1 MERLL
6 VESAV
11 RSVAIALSIAAVLWA
26 TRMKAPAV
34 LHAIWTMVMLAMLSL
49 PLWTMWGPKA
59 VMPILPA
66 PAVSPARAA
75 TPAAVSTSSLPP
87 RVRDSGAVS
96 NQARSITSR
105 SWNWQ
110 AMALFIYGLVA
121 GALLLRLAIGTL
133 RARRLMR
140 RSALTD
146 GRLTSG
152 ACATPVTVGWLR
164 PVVILPGTW
173 QRWSA
178 ARLDAVL
185 AHEQAHVRRR
195 DPLVQ
200 WLALLNRAMFWFH
213 PLAWWLERRL
223 SALAEQA
230 CDEAVLADG
239 HDPRAYSEYLIDAAR
254 DLNQGRRMHLAGAFM
269 PGTRLA
275 ERITRILDGTFVAP
289 VSRLRLACTF
299 GACLIAMTATAVAT
313 PGRVASQ
320 RGGDPSRF
328 VVRPLQP
335 RWIPPDSDV
344 QPVSLEWLEGDE
356 WAFEVQ
362 SISTSQ
368 ELREYS
374 ALQTAAQRDAFIARF
389 WARRDASPATAA
401 NEFQEEFSRRVRFAR
416 EKLADAKSYGT
427 PGFDT
432 DRGRVYLMF
441 GRPDAIETEK
451 TGSDQIEVWRYREI
465 GELGNDFSVR
475 FSSTRGPFCGFRI
488 VSPAP
493 TATVEAVSTTTT
505 DSDKPHASVQLY
517 PFGLTAV
524 SVPVDAATVVGAR
537 WELRNRSGM
546 QIDQGSIGFVDGP
559 SAGPLSQHLSRAWLD
574 VGLGCT
580 YALPADVYTLTTG
593 VRFVNGQLQSEQVTF
608 ELP

>member
-6 VESAV
+6 VETAV
-11 RSVAIALSIAAVLWA
+11 RSVAIALSVAAVLWA

-59 VMPILPA
+59 VMPMLPA
-66 PAVSPARAA
+66 PTVSPARAA
-75 TPAAVSTSSLPP
+75 TAAIASMPSPPFEVRNSGSL
-87 RVRDSGAVS
+87 S
-96 NQARSITSR
+96 NQPRSITRR

-110 AMALFIYGLVA
+110 AMAVFVYSLGAF
-121 GALLLRLAIGTL
+121 ALLLRLAIGTM
-133 RARRLMR
+133 RARRLVR
-140 RSALTD
+140 RSTLVD
-146 GRLTSG
+146 GRLTTA
-152 ACATPVTVGWLR
+152 ACAAPITVGWLR
-164 PVVILPGTW
+164 PVVILPETW
-173 QRWSA
+173 QCWSA

-185 AHEQAHVRRR
+185 AHEQVHVRRR

-254 DLNQGRRMHLAGAFM
+254 DLSHGRRMHLAGAFM

-275 ERITRILDGTFVAP
+275 ERITRILDGTSVAP
-289 VSRLRLACTF
+289 VSRLRLACTL
-299 GACLIAMTATAVAT
+299 GACVIAMTATAVAT
-313 PGRVASQ
+313 PGRAASQ
-320 RGGDPSRF
+320 RGGDSSRF
-328 VVRPLQP
+328 IVRPLQP

-344 QPVSLEWLEGDE
+344 QPVSLEWLDGDE

-362 SISTSQ
+362 SIITSE
-368 ELREYS
+368 ELKEYS
-374 ALQTAAQRDAFIARF
+374 ELQTSAQRDAFIARF

-401 NEFQEEFSRRVRFAR
+401 NEFREEFSRRVRFAR
-416 EKLADAKSYGT
+416 ENLADAKSYAT

-451 TGSDQIEVWRYREI
+451 AGTDQIEVWRYRDI
-465 GELGNDFSVR
+465 AELGKDFSVR
-475 FSSTRGPFCGFRI
+475 FSSTRGPYCGFRI
-488 VSPAP
+488 VSSAP
-493 TATVEAVSTTTT
+493 TATVEAVSTTTDAGT
-505 DSDKPHASVQLY
+505 RHATVQLY
-517 PFGLTAV
+517 PLGLAAV

-537 WELRNRSGM
+537 WELRNRSGV

-559 SAGPLSQHLSRAWLD
+559 PAGTLSQHLSRAWLD
-574 VGLGCT
+574 VGVGCT
-580 YALPADVYTLTTG
+580 YALPADLYTLTTG
-593 VRFVNGQLQSEQVTF
+593 VRFDNGQLQSEQVTF